1 MLDIDYSDFKNSTAH
16 GTIAHGFK
24 IYGTSPYCYWCTDFY
39 IKNNF
44 ILNFSFK
51 NKALRILTEARD
63 GQRETKTD

>member
-24 IYGTSPYCYWCTDFY
+24 IYGTSPYCYWCTDFH

-44 ILNFSFK
+44 ILNFSIQ
-51 NKALRILTEARD
+51 ILI
-63 GQRETKTD
+63 